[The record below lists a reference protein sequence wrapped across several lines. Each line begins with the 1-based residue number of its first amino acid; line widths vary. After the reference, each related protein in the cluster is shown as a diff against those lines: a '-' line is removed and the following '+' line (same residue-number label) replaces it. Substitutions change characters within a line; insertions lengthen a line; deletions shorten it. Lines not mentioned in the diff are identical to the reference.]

1 MERKQ
6 VILEDGKTVTSTA
19 GRGMIL
25 GSNTT
30 ATTNA
35 ESGYT
40 LKKGTFDIADVAN
53 STTAAYV
60 NFGHIITEKT
70 ATDESVIK
78 VSKGVAAYGVNG
90 SKIKNEGTVK
100 VVSSDSTNPDI
111 W

>member
-35 ESGYT
+35 KSGYT

-53 STTAAYV
+53 STT
-60 NFGHIITEKT
+60 
-70 ATDESVIK
+70 
-78 VSKGVAAYGVNG
+78 AAYGVNG